1 MRPPTPPGR
10 RHPGRPG
17 TGRPAATSLRRRPAQ
32 VVALGFLT
40 AIGIGTALLLL
51 PVSATGQRAS
61 FVEALFTAT
70 SATCVT
76 GLTVV
81 DTQTF
86 WTPFGQTVILVLIQ
100 IGGFGVMTV
109 ASLLGLVLTRRLG
122 LRSRLVAAESTHSVG
137 LGDVKRIMVGALW
150 ITLVAEV
157 ALGLVVAARLVVG
170 YDEGVGHALWSGFF
184 HSVSSFNNAGFS
196 IYSDNL
202 VRFVADP
209 WVCLPLSAAV
219 IVGGLGFP
227 VLIEL
232 WRHARTPRVEGRRQA
247 LFTMSRWSMHTRL
260 TVGTTAIL
268 LAVGTLFFLAVE
280 WANPRTMGPLDVP
293 GKMLASFTHSVMTRT
308 AGFNA
313 IDVSGMNHGSWFLTD
328 VLMFIGGGSAGTAG
342 GVKVGTF
349 ALLAFIIWSELRG
362 DTEVTVF
369 DRRVM
374 PSTLR
379 QALVVAL
386 SSVALVI
393 TATLFITVTVP
404 PERFALD
411 RVLFEVVSAFSTTG
425 LSTGITADLDQW
437 HQVVLVVLMF
447 LGRLGPITLGTG
459 LALRERAKVYR
470 YPEGSALVG

>member
-1 MRPPTPPGR
+1 
-10 RHPGRPG
+10 
-17 TGRPAATSLRRRPAQ
+17 
-32 VVALGFLT
+32 
-40 AIGIGTALLLL
+40 
-51 PVSATGQRAS
+51 
-61 FVEALFTAT
+61 
-70 SATCVT
+70 
-76 GLTVV
+76 
-81 DTQTF
+81 
-86 WTPFGQTVILVLIQ
+86 
-100 IGGFGVMTV
+100 MTV

-170 YDEGVGHALWSGFF
+170 YGEGVGHALWSGFF

-280 WANPRTMGPLDVP
+280 WTNPRTMGPLDVP

-313 IDVSGMNHGSWFLTD
+313 IDVSGMNNSSWFLTD

-349 ALLAFIIWSELRG
+349 ALLAFIIWSEFRG

-379 QALVVAL
+379 QAIVVAL
-386 SSVALVI
+386 TSVALVI
-393 TATLFITVTVP
+393 VATLAITITVPT
-404 PERFALD
+404 ERFALD
-411 RVLFEVVSAFSTTG
+411 RVLYEVISAFSTTG
-425 LSTGITADLDQW
+425 LSTGITADLDPW

>member
-1 MRPPTPPGR
+1 M
-10 RHPGRPG
+10 
-17 TGRPAATSLRRRPAQ
+17 
-32 VVALGFLT
+32 VALGFLT

>member
-1 MRPPTPPGR
+1 MRSPTSPDP
-10 RHPGRPG
+10 RHPGRPVP
-17 TGRPAATSLRRRPAQ
+17 GRSSATSLRRRPAQ
-32 VVALGFLT
+32 VVTLGFLVT
-40 AIGIGTALLLL
+40 IGVGTALLLL
-51 PVSATGQRAS
+51 PVSSTGPRAS
-61 FVEALFTAT
+61 FVQALFTAT

-76 GLTVV
+76 GLAVV

-86 WTPFGQTVILVLIQ
+86 WTPFGQAVILGLIQ
-100 IGGFGVMTV
+100 VGGFGVMTV

-137 LGDVKRIMVGALW
+137 LGDVKKVMLGALW
-150 ITLVAEV
+150 ITLVAESV
-157 ALGLVVAARLVVG
+157 LGLVLATRLVVG
-170 YDEGVGHALWSGFF
+170 YDEPLGHALWSGFF

-196 IYSDNL
+196 IYSDNIM
-202 VRFVADP
+202 RFVTDP
-209 WVCLPLSAAV
+209 WICLPMSAAV
-219 IVGGLGFP
+219 IIGGLGFP

-232 WRHARTPRVEGRRQA
+232 WRHARAPRVKGRRHTLLTA
-247 LFTMSRWSMHTRL
+247 SRWSMHTRL
-260 TVGTTAIL
+260 TITTTAVL
-268 LAVGTLFFLAVE
+268 LGVGTLFFLAVE
-280 WANPRTMGPLDVP
+280 WGNPRTMGPLDVP

-308 AGFNA
+308 AGFNSL
-313 IDVSGMNHGSWFLTD
+313 DTSGMNHGSWFLTD

-362 DTEVTVF
+362 DTDVTVF

-386 SSVALVI
+386 TAVALVI
-393 TATLFITVTVP
+393 VSTLLITVTVP
-404 PERFALD
+404 PTVFPLD
-411 RVLFEVVSAFSTTG
+411 RVLFEVISAFSTTG

>member
-1 MRPPTPPGR
+1 
-10 RHPGRPG
+10 
-17 TGRPAATSLRRRPAQ
+17 

-280 WANPRTMGPLDVP
+280 WTNPRTMGPLDVP

-313 IDVSGMNHGSWFLTD
+313 IDVSGMNNSSWFLTD

-349 ALLAFIIWSELRG
+349 ALLAFIIWSEFRG

-379 QALVVAL
+379 QAIVVAL
-386 SSVALVI
+386 TSVALVI
-393 TATLFITVTVP
+393 VATLAITITVPT
-404 PERFALD
+404 ERFALD
-411 RVLFEVVSAFSTTG
+411 RVLYEVISAFSTTG
-425 LSTGITADLDQW
+425 LSTGITADLDPW